1 MQALNERQTVR
12 NNTVFKKYIALP
24 QDHGAWVFLF
34 SPLLIGLWVSRTF
47 TLASFVLALAALVAF
62 LLRQPLSIVV
72 KVWSG
77 RRARTDLP
85 SALFWTALYSGIL
98 FVLVLWLVMLGHA
111 RLVWLGV
118 PAVPIFAWH
127 LWLIHRHQERRQAG
141 LEIVATGVLALGA
154 PAAFWVGRNAYDPQG
169 WVLWLL
175 CWLQSAASIVYVY
188 LRLAQR
194 EWSAPPSRWIERL
207 RPAWRALLYATFNVG
222 LTLALGF
229 GGLIPRWVWLAFAWQ
244 WAETLYGTLRP
255 AVKMRPTT
263 IGVRQL
269 IVSTVFTVLF
279 LVLWQ

>member
-1 MQALNERQTVR
+1 MHAPNQRSTR
-12 NNTVFKKYIALP
+12 NNTWVKKYIALP

-34 SPLLIGLWVSRTF
+34 SPLLIGLWVSQTF
-47 TLASFVLALAALVAF
+47 TLASFVLALAALMAF

-98 FVLVLWLVMLGHA
+98 LILVLWLVLLGHA
-111 RLVWLGV
+111 RLIWLGV
-118 PAVPIFAWH
+118 PAVFIFAWH
-127 LWLIHRHQERRQAG
+127 LGLVSRHQERHQVG
-141 LEIVATGVLALGA
+141 LEIVATGVLALVA
-154 PAAFWVGRNAYDPQG
+154 PAALWVGRNAYDLQG

-194 EWSAPPSRWIERL
+194 EWSTIPSTLSELW
-207 RPAWRALLYATFNVG
+207 RPARRAVFYATFNVG

-229 GGLIPRWVWLAFAWQ
+229 VGVLPRGVWLAFAWQ
-244 WAETLYGTLRP
+244 WAETLYGALRP
-255 AVKMRPTT
+255 AVKMRPTA

-279 LVLWQ
+279 ILLWR